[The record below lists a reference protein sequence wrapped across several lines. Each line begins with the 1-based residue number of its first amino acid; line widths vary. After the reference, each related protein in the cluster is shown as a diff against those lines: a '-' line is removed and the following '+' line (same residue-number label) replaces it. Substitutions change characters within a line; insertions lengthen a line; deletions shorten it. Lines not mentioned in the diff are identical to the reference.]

1 MRKITKI
8 EASRPDPFSVPKMR
22 VAAYCRVSTDS
33 DEQLESLQAQKS
45 HYENYIKANSEWEY
59 VGIYYDEGISGT
71 KKENRQGL
79 QRMMSDCENKKIDLI
94 VTKSISRFARNT
106 TDCLEMVRRLIELG
120 VFIYFEKEN
129 INTKSMESELMLSV
143 LSSLAESESISI
155 SENNKWAIQK
165 RFQNGTFKISYPP
178 YGYENI
184 DGKMVINHEQAK
196 IVKYIFSEALAGKGT
211 QKIADDLNNKRI
223 PSKRRA
229 GWTATTIRGILKN
242 EKYTGD
248 VILQKTYTDS
258 KFNRHINN
266 GEKNKYFIQN
276 HHEPIISHKEF
287 EIVARV
293 IEQRAKEKGIEQRN
307 SKYQNRYPF
316 TSKIICSECGSTFKR
331 RIHSSG
337 KRKYVAWCC
346 TKHLEDI
353 SECSMKFIRD
363 EDIKMA
369 FVTMINKLIFGKD
382 FILKPLLEGLRLM
395 SKSDNISKI
404 EALEKEID
412 DNTSQKELLV
422 KLMAKGYLEPALY
435 NREKNE
441 LLMKKEM
448 LTEQRDALID
458 DLNSEL
464 SKGQEVN
471 NLIKYVNKA
480 GSLKEF
486 DDEAF
491 DNHVEEIIV
500 FSRQEIGL
508 VLKSG
513 ITLRE
518 RM

>member
-184 DGKMVINHEQAK
+184 DGKMVVNPKQAEV
-196 IVKYIFSEALAGKGT
+196 VKYIFAEVLSGKGT
-211 QKIADDLNNKRI
+211 QKVADDLNQKGI
-223 PSKRRA
+223 PSKK
-229 GWTATTIRGILKN
+229 GGHWTASTIRGILTN

-248 VILQKTYTDS
+248 TILQKTYTDS
-258 KFNRHINN
+258 SFNRHTNY
-266 GEKNKYFIQN
+266 GEKNMYLIEN
-276 HHEPIISHKEF
+276 HHDAIISHEDF
-287 EIVARV
+287 DAVNAV
-293 IEQRAKEKGIEQRN
+293 MDQRAKEKGILKR
-307 SKYQNRYPF
+307 SGKYQNRYAF
-316 TSKIICSECGSTFKR
+316 SSKIICSECGSTFKR
-331 RIHSSG
+331 RVHSAG
-337 KRKYVAWCC
+337 VNKYIAWCC
-346 TKHLEDI
+346 NKHLKQVTV
-353 SECSMKFIRD
+353 CTMKFIRD
-363 EDIKMA
+363 DEIKRA
-369 FVTMINKLIFGKD
+369 FITMVNKMIFGRKLI
-382 FILKPLLEGLRLM
+382 IMPLLDALRSM
-395 SKSDNISKI
+395 DKSDNFARIQ
-404 EALEKEID
+404 ELEKEIEKMVE
-412 DNTSQKELLV
+412 QKELLV
-422 KLMAKGYLEPALY
+422 KLMAKGYLEPALF
-435 NREKNE
+435 NRENNE
-441 LLMKKEM
+441 LQMEINDCMEQKES
-448 LTEQRDALID
+448 LIHAI
-458 DLNSEL
+458 NGEL
-464 SKGQEVN
+464 SKVQEVN
-471 NLIKYVNKA
+471 DLLKFVNKNKMI
-480 GSLKEF
+480 SDF
-486 DDEAF
+486 DDELF
-491 DNHVEEIIV
+491 ETHVERVIV
-500 FSRQEIGL
+500 FSRTEIGFS
-508 VLKSG
+508 LKCG